1 MVFQGSELTCE
12 VCEKTFPRREMVFS
26 VKNNISICENCL
38 RNWRLNGGACI
49 ICLEMVNRNQ
59 PWGFFR
65 EKKAFGHFECGGVE
79 VNLSSFSPQFKT
91 GGKAFTWA
99 LFGEELI
106 EDQTLKYCEFRI
118 TDDPRGPEEDR
129 AEYRIGNHILC
140 QAGGNF
146 SLGTVGRDTERI
158 IQICQSCDIP
168 TSMSKGTSPCLHLIP
183 FRVFNGNEVQSYY
196 VCQWFFSF
204 DPKGA
209 HKKREFQC
217 EGSCLFW
224 FQRPKN
230 KPRVFDPKCEKF
242 LKMFLEAKP
251 RTGFFPP
258 EPERE
263 KAWWKRWWTSCFGP
277 DKSGRDKS

>member
-1 MVFQGSELTCE
+1 MVFQGSELICE
-12 VCEKTFPRREMVFS
+12 VCEKAFPRRQMVFS
-26 VKNNISICENCL
+26 VKNNIAICENCL
-38 RNWRLNGGACI
+38 RNWRLNGGACA

-65 EKKAFGHFECGGVE
+65 EKKAFGHFGCGGLE
-79 VNLSSFSPQFKT
+79 INLSTSSGQIPT
-91 GGKAFTWA
+91 GRKECTWA
-99 LFGEELI
+99 LFGEEYV
-106 EDQTLKYCEFRI
+106 ENYSLKYCEFRVAN
-118 TDDPRGPEEDR
+118 DPNKPEDMDKCR
-129 AEYRIGNHILC
+129 VGNHVLC

-146 SLGTVGRDTERI
+146 SLGTVGQDTERI

-168 TSMSKGTSPCLHLIP
+168 ASMSKGTSPCLHLIP

-196 VCQWFFSF
+196 ACQWFYSF

-209 HKKREFQC
+209 HKKRESQC

-230 KPRVFDPKCEKF
+230 KPRLFDPKCQKF

-251 RTGFFPP
+251 RAGFFPP
-258 EPERE
+258 APNRARPRW
-263 KAWWKRWWTSCFGP
+263 KTWWVSCF
-277 DKSGRDKS
+277 GRDKS